1 MTVTNVLAIA
11 LVSDFDSATSWY
23 RKLLDRAPDRLPMP
37 GSAVWQ
43 LSSTGALQ
51 INHAPDRA
59 GGANIVIGICDV
71 DALVA
76 SCNGRGFELTAETD
90 PSRLFRL
97 APIADPDGNMVIF
110 AQDLGDAAVNQP
122 ST

>member
-1 MTVTNVLAIA
+1 MTITNVLAIA

-23 RKLLDRAPDRLPMP
+23 QQLLDRAPDRSPMA
-37 GSAVWQ
+37 GTAVWQ

-59 GGANIVIGICDV
+59 GGANIVIGVPEV
-71 DALVA
+71 DTLVA
-76 SCNGRGFELTAETD
+76 SCNERGIELTAETE
-90 PSRLFRL
+90 PSGQFRL
-97 APIADPDGNMVIF
+97 ARTADPDGNMVVF

-122 ST
+122 SA